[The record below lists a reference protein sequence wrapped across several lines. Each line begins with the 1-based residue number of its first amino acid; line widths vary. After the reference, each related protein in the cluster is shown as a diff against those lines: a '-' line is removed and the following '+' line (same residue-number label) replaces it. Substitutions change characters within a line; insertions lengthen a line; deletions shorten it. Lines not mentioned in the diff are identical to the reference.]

1 MITILIR
8 KKREVGGGGE
18 GEKRERKKWEN
29 GVETKKNRE
38 KLVFTLIKALLN
50 YKIRFVT
57 GVPPSIS
64 EWFLKKSFRL
74 IVFLLYSDQILLSC

>member
-1 MITILIR
+1 MGW
-8 KKREVGGGGE
+8 KQ
-18 GEKRERKKWEN
+18 
-29 GVETKKNRE
+29 KKNRE

-50 YKIRFVT
+50 NKIRFVT

-74 IVFLLYSDQILLSC
+74 IVFLLYSDQILLSCSLKFVRYGQYAYCDCLLNKLFHNFWN